1 MTKANSA
8 KTMIQRVLDLAEHVG
23 AIRPRDLQ
31 PHGIPRTYLAR
42 LTSRGLLEK
51 VGRGLYMIPDS
62 DIITEHHTLVEATKA
77 VPNGIACLLTAL
89 RFHNLTTQGPFEVW
103 LALPERAWRPRIDS
117 LPLRFMKF
125 SKPSF
130 EAGIEE
136 HVIEGVRIRV
146 YSAAKTVVDCF
157 KYRNKVGLDVAIEAL
172 RDCRRK
178 RKCTVDD
185 LWRFAIVCRV
195 LNVMRPYLEALA

>member
-1 MTKANSA
+1 MARTPSA
-8 KTMIQRVLDLAEHVG
+8 KTMNQRVLDLAKQVG
-23 AIRPRDLQ
+23 ALRPRDLQ

-42 LTSRGLLEK
+42 LTSRGLIDK
-51 VGRGLYMIPDS
+51 VGRGLYMMPDA
-62 DIITEHHTLVEATKA
+62 DITEHHTLVEAAKV
-77 VPNGIACLLTAL
+77 VPNAVACLLTAL
-89 RFHNLTTQGPFEVW
+89 RFHNLTTQAPFQVW

-125 SKPSF
+125 STPSF

-136 HVIEGVRIRV
+136 HIIEGVRVQV

-157 KYRNKVGLDVAIEAL
+157 KYRNKIGLDVAIEAL
-172 RDCRRK
+172 RDCRRE
-178 RKCTVDD
+178 RKCSNTD
-185 LWRFAIVCRV
+185 LWRFAKICRV